1 MFDEETYR
9 AVLEG
14 GLNTFMGSVR
24 PSRFCPL
31 KISPAE
37 QRRSFPLQ
45 TMPIFQIL
53 SDIARLSPS
62 LSSVLSDTATDED
75 PKKRIE
81 SFLALSSKIQLLEAR
96 LDACY
101 PTFHAN
107 EGGNGSGTAP
117 YHFAAFRCYS
127 ITARLYLKQIV
138 LHRCVVR
145 PHTHSQDWFLTRLP
159 PSDVYQQR
167 TVDRQPNAGR
177 SGPRVDQ
184 GRSVDPLR
192 ELAAVSYLHCR
203 CGLRDDA

>member
-1 MFDEETYR
+1 
-9 AVLEG
+9 
-14 GLNTFMGSVR
+14 
-24 PSRFCPL
+24 
-31 KISPAE
+31 
-37 QRRSFPLQ
+37 
-45 TMPIFQIL
+45 MPIFQIL

-101 PTFHAN
+101 PTFHAS

-145 PHTHSQDWFLTRLP
+145 PHTHSQDWFLTRLL
-159 PSDVYQQR
+159 PSDATSNARSIANQTLVAQALESIKAVQSTPFESSLLFPIFIAGVDCVTTRDRDEIR
-167 TVDRQPNAGR
+167 TLFEGLHSTYVLFT
-177 SGPRVDQ
+177 
-184 GRSVDPLR
+184 PLR
-192 ELAAVSYLHCR
+192 SETTCHLTFISFPFR
-203 CGLRDDA
+203 I